1 MYWLVCDYIS
11 DAIYWFDILVIK
23 PRIMFLDP
31 SGIYETN
38 RKECAKNYIRY
49 GDFKVDILSVIPF
62 EVVYILLGVKGWT
75 TIFRT
80 NRVLRQYAFS
90 RAFDRWDAAT
100 KNPTIVRMIK
110 TINIMIILMHILGR
124 T

>member
-1 MYWLVCDYIS
+1 
-11 DAIYWFDILVIK
+11 
-23 PRIMFLDP
+23 MFLDP

-62 EVVYILLGVKGWT
+62 EVVYILLGVRGWT
-75 TIFRT
+75 TIFRV
-80 NRVLRQYAFS
+80 NRVIRQYAFS

-110 TINIMIILMHILGR
+110 TINIMIILMHILGKTIILFCFSAIR
-124 T
+124 KLGLL

>member
-1 MYWLVCDYIS
+1 
-11 DAIYWFDILVIK
+11 
-23 PRIMFLDP
+23 MFLDP

-62 EVVYILLGVKGWT
+62 EVVYILLGVRGWT
-75 TIFRT
+75 TIFRV
-80 NRVLRQYAFS
+80 NRVIRQYAFS

-110 TINIMIILMHILGR
+110 TINIMIILMHILGKTIILFCFSAIR
-124 T
+124 KLGLLSHKS